1 MIIMKKKKEK
11 MIIVIMKTSRTHRAV
26 SYNMVIF
33 QRIPLLMMS

>member
-1 MIIMKKKKEK
+1 MKKKEKEK
-11 MIIVIMKTSRTHRAV
+11 MIIVIMKTSRTHSIV